1 MIKSSKKIISFY
13 VCLAV
18 LLISVYA
25 YLQESYENTGI
36 PSISTKDFDSKYEK
50 TVDDLYREI
59 LLRPADREGL
69 IHFSSLL
76 EDGKITEDN
85 LRELLLNS
93 EEKKEMEDGK

>member
-1 MIKSSKKIISFY
+1 
-13 VCLAV
+13 
-18 LLISVYA
+18 LISVYA

-69 IHFSSLL
+69 MHFSSLL
-76 EDGKITEDN
+76 EDGKITEDG

>member
-18 LLISVYA
+18 LLISVYV
-25 YLQESYENTGI
+25 YLQESYEDTGI
-36 PSISTKDFDSKYEK
+36 PSISTKDFDNKYEK

-69 IHFSSLL
+69 MHFSSLL
-76 EDGKITEDN
+76 EDGNITEDD